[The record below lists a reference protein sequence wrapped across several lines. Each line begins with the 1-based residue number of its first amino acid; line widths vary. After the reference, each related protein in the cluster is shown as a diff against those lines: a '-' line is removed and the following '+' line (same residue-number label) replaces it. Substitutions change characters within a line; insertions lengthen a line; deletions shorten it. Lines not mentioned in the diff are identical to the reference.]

1 MKPVLIQSI
10 LHHRKRQKSIT
21 DTNLDPV
28 HGGHRDRSG
37 FMVVLILIVSVVIAV
52 TLS

>member
-10 LHHRKRQKSIT
+10 LHHRKKQKNIT
-21 DTNLDPV
+21 ETNLDHA

-37 FMVVLILIVSVVIAV
+37 FIILLVALTSLIIAIAM
-52 TLS
+52 S